1 MDNTWQQHTREILIE
16 PSPSVTLEM
25 VMTICLLFVWGI
37 LLSLV
42 ILCMEY
48 IILRGGWCTNG
59 SEHGD
64 IHNVGYRTERYRTQ

>member
-1 MDNTWQQHTREILIE
+1 
-16 PSPSVTLEM
+16 
-25 VMTICLLFVWGI
+25 LLFVWGI

-64 IHNVGYRTERYRTQ
+64 RYTTWATGWRNIGLTIGNIRAPKMSY